1 MTSFCHSLLL
11 LALTFFLTACTTSQP
26 SQSSILSNSS
36 SSFETSATLET
47 IQERPTTDSFAF
59 NQVGD
64 TRPNLYDESIETILQ
79 RYDLNETIT
88 LMPEV
93 TLELESVSIITT
105 SNLKAAYLDHDDSLK
120 NYIDNDSYRSLV
132 FSGRLENNH
141 TEPIL
146 FKGFQNIQLSHNSQ
160 SLQLKTPLE
169 IPYYQLSLPQTSL
182 PLMPFEGKLELEL
195 PTTLSQLSITTW
207 PLESRSEVV
216 IAQPITFTVQLVS
229 PP

>member
-11 LALTFFLTACTTSQP
+11 LALTFFLTACTTSQSP
-26 SQSSILSNSS
+26 QSSLLSNST
-36 SSFETSATLET
+36 SSFETSAALET

-132 FSGRLENNH
+132 
-141 TEPIL
+141 
-146 FKGFQNIQLSHNSQ
+146 
-160 SLQLKTPLE
+160 
-169 IPYYQLSLPQTSL
+169 
-182 PLMPFEGKLELEL
+182 
-195 PTTLSQLSITTW
+195 
-207 PLESRSEVV
+207 
-216 IAQPITFTVQLVS
+216 
-229 PP
+229 